1 MANNNAPLLL
11 HAFSTFA
18 MGGPQRRFLQI
29 ANAFGRKYRH
39 ALVAMD
45 GNTEAAAGVN
55 SDVDFRVI
63 PAPTQK
69 SGGLSPGNLI
79 RIADVVRRTKP
90 DLLLSYNW
98 GAIEWALSNRLF
110 RLAPQIHSEDG
121 FGPEEA
127 NGQQIPRRVWTR
139 RLALGGR
146 CELLVPSRTLEGIA
160 RDRWRI
166 PTSRCHFVPNGIEL
180 DRFADAE
187 PLPMP
192 FGNEHT
198 VIGTIGMLRAEKN
211 LGRLLRA
218 FAALEDPTTRLL
230 IVGDGPA
237 RAELEAEARR
247 LGLDERAAFLG
258 HTNAPERAQACFD
271 IFALSSDTEQMPYSV
286 IEAMAAGLPVIAT
299 DVGDVRQM
307 LAPNV
312 ANQCVVSKDDE
323 AGLTAK
329 LAWLASDPVQCA
341 EIGKANR
348 DHVQGTYGLDSM
360 LNAYD
365 RLFQG
370 RIRGR

>member
-1 MANNNAPLLL
+1 MAINSAPLLL

-29 ANAFGRKYRH
+29 ANAFGPRYRH

-45 GNTEAAAGVN
+45 GNTAAAAGLD
-55 SDVDFRVI
+55 SDVDFQVI

-69 SGGLSPGNLI
+69 SGGLSLGNLG
-79 RIADVVRRTKP
+79 RIAGVVRQQRP

-127 NGQQIPRRVWTR
+127 NGRQIPRRVWTR
-139 RLALGGR
+139 RLALAGR
-146 CELLVPSRTLEGIA
+146 CELLVPSRTLETIA
-160 RDRWRI
+160 RTVWRI
-166 PTSRCHFVPNGIEL
+166 PAHRCHFVPNGIEL
-180 DRFADAE
+180 ERFADAE

-192 FGNEHT
+192 FGDRHT

-211 LGRLLRA
+211 ISRLLRA
-218 FAALEDPTTRLL
+218 FAAMQDEAARLL

-237 RAELEAEARR
+237 RAGLEREAAQ
-247 LGLDERAAFLG
+247 LGLGERAAFFG
-258 HTNAPERAQACFD
+258 HTDAPERAQASFD

-286 IEAMAAGLPVIAT
+286 IEAMAAGLPVVAT
-299 DVGDVRQM
+299 DVGDVRRM
-307 LAPNV
+307 LAPEYADACMV
-312 ANQCVVSKDDE
+312 GKADE

-329 LAWLASDPVQCA
+329 LEWLAADPDVCA
-341 EIGKANR
+341 EIGEANR
-348 DHVQGTYGLDSM
+348 DHVQATYSIETMLD
-360 LNAYD
+360 AYD
-365 RLFQG
+365 RLFQA
-370 RIRGR
+370 RIKDR